1 MVCRDY
7 LTWLTWQRTGPVT
20 IDTTGRSDIREME
33 VPEEMR
39 GLTKAASLR
48 EVEKARLTAM

>member
-1 MVCRDY
+1 MLRDY

-48 EVEKARLTAM
+48 EVEKAWLR